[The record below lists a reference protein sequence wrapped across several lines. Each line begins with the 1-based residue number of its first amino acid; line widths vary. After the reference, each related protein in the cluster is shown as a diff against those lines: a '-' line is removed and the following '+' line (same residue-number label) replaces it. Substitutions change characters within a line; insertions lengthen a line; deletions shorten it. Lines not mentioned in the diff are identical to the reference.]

1 MSTPLVAAGAN
12 AEAVQIYC
20 SYLGVGARPDPY
32 KVTIGALVL
41 RCTIP
46 KYVERPRSRG
56 FEALLF
62 EAVGA
67 FPDGKNMVEKAGALA
82 RRAQLGLA
90 DGKLHP
96 VLVECLATIQQK
108 DISGLSQVEFAQACA
123 GVHGAVEAVRVT
135 LPSPVSPK
143 SVQAIENVLNA
154 DFSASA
160 RPQTTARRWGGEGTF
175 ASPLHLE
182 TEDEST
188 SFAPA
193 PDCPNPGSSAA
204 TSRDN
209 AEAGHP
215 LASEAESTSASETDS
230 SASETDSD
238 LDSDQEGDVASDA
251 DMEMDGNNSCES
263 PFTALCRQ
271 LALPEGECP
280 ELCRRLSVEEA
291 GRIWREVEDDTEGY
305 LDSDSVEEELG
316 FAYVWRA
323 QACYNAWQ
331 LLGPLK
337 RKTTQPDVQWSAN
350 DHQAASGKLKEIGF
364 NAVIFSE
371 DGHTVAASFGDLCCS
386 LAEASSAR
394 CFRFLNEW
402 KGDATSRLPKPT
414 GKRGFDKEL
423 ADEVSQGL
431 APL

>member
-1 MSTPLVAAGAN
+1 MSTPLLASGAD

-20 SYLGVGARPDPY
+20 AYLGVEARPDPY

-46 KYVERPRSRG
+46 KYVVRPRSRG

-67 FPDGKNMVEKAGALA
+67 FPDGKYMVEKAGALA

-123 GVHGAVEAVRVT
+123 RVHGAVEAVRVI
-135 LPSPVSPK
+135 LPSHVSPNT
-143 SVQAIENVLNA
+143 VQAIENVLKV
-154 DFSASA
+154 DFLALA
-160 RPQTTARRWGGEGTF
+160 RPQTTARL
-175 ASPLHLE
+175 PI
-182 TEDEST
+182 EDEFT
-188 SFAPA
+188 AFAPA
-193 PDCPNPGSSAA
+193 PNCPDPGSSAA
-204 TSRDN
+204 TSQDN
-209 AEAGHP
+209 GSSAAASQDNSEADHA

-230 SASETDSD
+230 N
-238 LDSDQEGDVASDA
+238 LDSDEEGDAASDV
-251 DMEMDGNNSCES
+251 DVEMDGNNSCES

-271 LALPEGECP
+271 LALPEGQCP

-337 RKTTQPDVQWSAN
+337 RKTTQPDLQWSAN
-350 DHQAASGKLKEIGF
+350 DHQVASRKLKEIGF

-371 DGHTVAASFGDLCCS
+371 EGHTVAASFGDLCCS

-423 ADEVSQGL
+423 AEEVSQGL